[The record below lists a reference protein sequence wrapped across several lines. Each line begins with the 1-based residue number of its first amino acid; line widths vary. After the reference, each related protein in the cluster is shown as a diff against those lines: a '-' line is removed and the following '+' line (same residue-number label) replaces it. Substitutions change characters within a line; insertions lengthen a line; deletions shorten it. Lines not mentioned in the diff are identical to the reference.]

1 MRYPL
6 YKFIRALLD
15 VSYVTDNSRSIV
27 IFFFS
32 FFGKF
37 RDIFYRNIILLFYYS
52 MNLYLFYNVN
62 IFENIAHYY
71 LKRSN
76 IWQHKLLGNL
86 FYYIYCLLL
95 RIN

>member
-27 IFFFS
+27 FFF
-32 FFGKF
+32 FLFLENF
-37 RDIFYRNIILLFYYS
+37 ETYFTEILFYYFYYS
-52 MNLYLFYNVN
+52 VNLYLFYNVN

-71 LKRSN
+71 LRRSN
-76 IWQHKLLGNL
+76 IWQRKLLENL
-86 FYYIYCLLL
+86 FYYIY
-95 RIN
+95 I